1 MRPKPIFRF
10 RIARR
15 QNAYQ
20 GGRRRNEKKRKICI
34 LRKEARKVQM
44 NEKSTKKTK
53 NRDQCDPALP
63 KPQGHSARKSNPK
76 SSKFRR
82 EMRHNTPKARGA
94 QRPKIQSAKFKIYG
108 LHKDRPPNLRQKPDT
123 PRRGFRTSGRR
134 IEKNQQP
141 CQILHL
147 KQEREL

>member
-20 GGRRRNEKKRKICI
+20 GGRRRNEKNEKSVSSERKPGKCKRTKNQRKKRKICI

-53 NRDQCDPALP
+53 NRYQCDPALP

-82 EMRHNTPKARGA
+82 GMRHNTPKATGA
-94 QRPKIQSAKFKIYG
+94 QRPKIQPAKFKIYG
-108 LHKDRPPNLRQKPDT
+108 LHKDRPP
-123 PRRGFRTSGRR
+123 
-134 IEKNQQP
+134 
-141 CQILHL
+141 
-147 KQEREL
+147 